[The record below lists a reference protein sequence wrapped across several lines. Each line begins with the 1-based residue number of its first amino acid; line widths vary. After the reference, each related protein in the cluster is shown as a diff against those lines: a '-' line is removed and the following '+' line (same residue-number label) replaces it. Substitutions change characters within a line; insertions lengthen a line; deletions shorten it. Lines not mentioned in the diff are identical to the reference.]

1 MIGQLLCDHERAL
14 PIEIDAETPAKVY
27 ENEEID
33 DALTSVT
40 ERLGQVS
47 AATSEFSKL
56 VSAAKREFAIRK

>member
-1 MIGQLLCDHERAL
+1 L

-27 ENEEID
+27 ESEEID

-47 AATSEFSKL
+47 AATSEFCKL
-56 VSAAKREFAIRK
+56 ASAAKREFAKRK